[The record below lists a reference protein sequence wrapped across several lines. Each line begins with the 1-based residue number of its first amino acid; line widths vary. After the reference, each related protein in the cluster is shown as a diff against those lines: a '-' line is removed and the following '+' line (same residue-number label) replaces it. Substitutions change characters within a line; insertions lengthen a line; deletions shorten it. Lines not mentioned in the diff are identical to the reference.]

1 MAELPVL
8 CARQFQHPLPERS
21 FPATDRNLRHDES
34 TPYSRPVVAW
44 CATTSSSPAK
54 RESIMPN
61 PLLAP
66 LMRWFGR
73 LSYTKLF
80 LLNAALFVGDVIVT
94 DMILFVDALLLGLGT
109 LLLANWTRVRPRRG
123 ETERKR
129 LV

>member
-34 TPYSRPVVAW
+34 TPYSRPVVAL

-66 LMRWFGR
+66 LMRWFVR
-73 LSYTKLF
+73 RSYPKLF
-80 LLNAALFVGDVIVT
+80 LLTAALFVVDVIVP
-94 DMILFVDALLLGLGT
+94 DMIPFHEELLPGLVNM
-109 LLLANWTRVRPRRG
+109 LLAN
-123 ETERKR
+123 
-129 LV
+129 